1 MFSRSFF
8 VNEIKVLIKEG
19 HDYITLNVLLKL
31 EDIIATGGEAKFFLR
46 ENEVKV
52 NGELENRRGR
62 KLYPGDLIEVN
73 GNSYRIFK

>member
-46 ENEVKV
+46 ENEVRV